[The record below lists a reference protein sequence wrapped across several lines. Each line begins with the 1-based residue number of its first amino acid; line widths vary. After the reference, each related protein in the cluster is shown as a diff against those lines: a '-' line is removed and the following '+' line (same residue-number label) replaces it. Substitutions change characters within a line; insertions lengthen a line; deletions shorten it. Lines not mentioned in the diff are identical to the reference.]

1 MTLADLHSDE
11 ALRQH
16 EFPVTRHGIFV
27 AHAGVCP
34 LPRRVAEAMTGYLH
48 RCTEVD
54 QYEAMPGG
62 LLPDTRA
69 KAASLIGARPEEIAL
84 VGPTSLALSY
94 IAAGLPWRRG
104 DNVLVCYDD
113 YPSNVYPWM
122 ALSERGVEVRF
133 LNLRELGKVRAVDV
147 QGQVDEQTRLVSLA
161 SAHYLTGWR
170 VNIDAI
176 GKFLHS
182 RRILFCVDAIQ
193 TLGAFPLSVEHVDFL
208 AADSH
213 KWLLGPSAAG
223 ILYVR
228 KELQDRLQP
237 IVHGWH
243 NLQCPDFLTQ
253 EELEF
258 QPDARRYEVGTHDMA
273 GVAGLRAA
281 LELVEEIGVRV
292 IAADLVRKRTWVV
305 EGLISQGFEVLQPS
319 PHLDNAGG
327 SISFH
332 REGIDSAELY
342 GKLRAASITPSLRV
356 LPGGQKV
363 VRLSPHFYNTDAE
376 LARVLEVLKG

>member
-1 MTLADLHSDE
+1 MTLADLHSNE
-11 ALRQH
+11 ALRQQ
-16 EFPVTRHGIFV
+16 EFPVTRQGIFV
-27 AHAGVCP
+27 AHAGICP
-34 LPRRVAEAMTGYLH
+34 LPRCVVDAMSDYLR
-48 RCTEVD
+48 RCTGMD

-69 KAASLIGARPEEIAL
+69 RAARLIGARPEEIAL

-122 ALSERGVEVRF
+122 ALADRGVEVRF

-147 QGQVDEQTRLVSLA
+147 QGQVDEQTRLVSLP

-170 VNIDAI
+170 LNIDAI

-228 KELQDRLQP
+228 KELQDRLRP

-243 NLQCPDFLTQ
+243 NLLCPDFLTQ
-253 EELEF
+253 EDLVF

-281 LELVEEIGVRV
+281 LGLVEEIGVEA
-292 IAADLVRKRTWVV
+292 IGADLIRKRTWVV
-305 EGLISQGFEVLQPS
+305 EGLVAQGFQVLQPT
-319 PHLDNAGG
+319 PHADNTGG

-332 REGIDSAELY
+332 RDGVDSTDLY
-342 GKLRAASITPSLRV
+342 GKLRAAGIVPSLRA